1 MRDIKMNVAP
11 IFSKYANMEVSMNK
25 RVNTHFGYTLVDL
38 SPTEDTQKILD
49 EMQELAEQNNLT
61 LRVFWPGTG
70 GTADMQPNRVNASI
84 TPGVNGKYYIS
95 DHFSLG

>member
-1 MRDIKMNVAP
+1 MNVAP

-25 RVNTHFGYTLVDL
+25 KEETLFGYKMVDL

-61 LRVFWPGTG
+61 LRVSWPGRG
-70 GTADMQPNRVNASI
+70 GSADVQPNRVNASI